1 MLRSASAAALLFAL
15 SVPAAAD
22 PWDEPAVRDDTAA
35 ATRSELSH
43 GYDET
48 HDLKA
53 KAGQADEDWFRIRQ
67 APFSSHEIVVD
78 APVGDVTPVELELVG
93 ADGTTVLETSV
104 AAGVGTVRSLR
115 FANPTDVPIE
125 DQLVVVRS
133 GDCAKCKARDTYR
146 LRAYETT
153 YAIPRFNNS
162 GSQVTVLIL
171 QNPTDHAVGG
181 TVHFWNAAG
190 SPLHNEPFALEP
202 KAQLVVQTQTLPG
215 LDAQSGSA
223 TVTNDGRYGDLHGK
237 TSGLEPATGFL
248 FESPLEPRAR

>member
-1 MLRSASAAALLFAL
+1 MLRSGMVCFGFVLALAGA
-15 SVPAAAD
+15 AAAD

-48 HDLKA
+48 HDLKT
-53 KAGQADEDWFRIRQ
+53 KAGKADEDWFRIRQ
-67 APFSSHEIVVD
+67 APYSSYEIVVD
-78 APVGDVTPVELELVG
+78 AAVGDMTPVELALVG

-115 FANPTDVPIE
+115 FANATDTAIE
-125 DQLVVVRS
+125 DQLVVVR
-133 GDCAKCKARDTYR
+133 GCAKCKARDTYR

-153 YAIPRFNNS
+153 YAIPRYNNT

-171 QNPTDHAVGG
+171 QNPTDHSVAGA
-181 TVHFWNAAG
+181 VHFWNATG
-190 SPLHNEPFALEP
+190 TLLHTEPFAIDA
-202 KAQLVVQTQTLPG
+202 KASFIGQTQTFP
-215 LDAQSGSA
+215 DVASTSGS
-223 TVTNDGRYGDLHGK
+223 VTITHDGRYGDLHGK